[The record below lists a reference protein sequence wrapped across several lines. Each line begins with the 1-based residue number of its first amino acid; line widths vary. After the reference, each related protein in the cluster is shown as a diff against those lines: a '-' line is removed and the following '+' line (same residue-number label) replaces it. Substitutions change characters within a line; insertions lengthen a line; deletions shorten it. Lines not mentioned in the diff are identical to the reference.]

1 MKRMPFVLLELSSLA
16 RLMRLRV
23 RDSLLWRR
31 RVGIRGRAGRSGSIV
46 NQSNSKTI
54 ESI

>member
-1 MKRMPFVLLELSSLA
+1 MSFLLLDLSSLA
-16 RLMRLRV
+16 SLIRLRV

-31 RVGIRGRAGRSGSIV
+31 RVGIRGRAGSSASIV